1 MPYLQLKG
9 KAMIERSL
17 EPSFKALLAEK
28 DARLVLEAAERSD
41 LDLPLVEAVHE
52 TFARAV
58 ELGHGDEDFAAVIEA
73 LGRRARA

>member
-1 MPYLQLKG
+1 V
-9 KAMIERSL
+9 
-17 EPSFKALLAEK
+17 
-28 DARLVLEAAERSD
+28 VLRP
-41 LDLPLVEAVHE
+41 DLPLVEAVHE